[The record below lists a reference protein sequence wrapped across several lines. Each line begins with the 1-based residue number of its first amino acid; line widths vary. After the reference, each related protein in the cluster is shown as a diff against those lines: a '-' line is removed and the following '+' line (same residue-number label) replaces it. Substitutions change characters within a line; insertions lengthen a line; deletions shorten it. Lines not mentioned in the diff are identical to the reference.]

1 LIVKNSGHDYVGR
14 SSGSNALSI
23 WVHHMKGIQIHD
35 KGFVPNHCSNV
46 IDGVA
51 ITAGGGTQ
59 MMDAYRETAAINH
72 TVVGGGGRT
81 VALGGFLTGAGHSI
95 LSPHYGLATDQVLE
109 MDIVTPKGQHL
120 VLNEC
125 QNTDL
130 FWAMRG
136 VCNTRIISVCV
147 AKAGIGRRLYLW
159 NHDLCNN
166 ESLPQSLH
174 PKHEF
179 WHRNSS

>member
-1 LIVKNSGHDYVGR
+1 
-14 SSGSNALSI
+14 
-23 WVHHMKGIQIHD
+23 MKGIQFHETSFSPKNCNIT
-35 KGFVPNHCSNV
+35 
-46 IDGVA
+46 IDGAA

-59 MMDAYRETAAINH
+59 MMEAYRETSLFNH

-109 MDIVTPKGQHL
+109 MEIVTPTGEIL
-120 VLNEC
+120 TLNEC

-136 VCNTRIISVCV
+136 VCSPT
-147 AKAGIGRRLYLW
+147 
-159 NHDLCNN
+159 
-166 ESLPQSLH
+166 
-174 PKHEF
+174 
-179 WHRNSS
+179 